1 MITSGKDTVRRIFE
15 LVSANDI
22 EATRE
27 YYDENCVLHDQNE
40 ATVIRGVDQ
49 QLAFL
54 SQYTTAFPGMKIE
67 VVEQIS
73 EGDIVATRWIARGK
87 HEGELAG
94 IQPTGR
100 DVTVSGIEFDR
111 VRNGRIVETWQNWDA
126 LGMFQQIGQMPSEAA
141 LAG

>member
-27 YYDENCVLHDQNE
+27 LYDENCVLHDQNE

-94 IQPTGR
+94 IEPTGR